1 MVAEPQR
8 TPLAVGLCASLHSA
22 PLDAAHQ
29 SETRRPSLRYAPSH
43 GGCRSAAPLFS
54 DAELA
59 TPGPVSSGPHPPAAA
74 MVELSGA
81 APLLSPP
88 QRRCLSCSSMEIL
101 SAADCLAS
109 RCPSSPSGARQADPA
124 SHPLQLAI
132 PPVAA
137 RWFPLLPET
146 SPNSSLGRSHRRPSS
161 SSVAGH
167 PPCLH
172 GHVQRALFFPVLSP
186 ARRNAAARSG
196 HGSSLCRA
204 LGVRRIAAVATPF
217 VATRSPGR
225 ATRRQSA
232 QPLRVVIKPVVR
244 PRYPA
249 FPVFN
254 KITKLINRVLNC
266 AVLASLVVMLRASH
280 AQRKSQAV
288 DTMQTCATRV
298 GQVVRIE

>member
-29 SETRRPSLRYAPSH
+29 SETRRPSLRSAPSH
-43 GGCRSAAPLFS
+43 GGCRSAAPLCS
-54 DAELA
+54 DAELP
-59 TPGPVSSGPHPPAAA
+59 TPGPLSSGPHPPAAA
-74 MVELSGA
+74 MAELSGA

-109 RCPSSPSGARQADPA
+109 RCPSSPSGTRRADPA

-132 PPVAA
+132 TPVAA
-137 RWFPLLPET
+137 RWFPLLPEA
-146 SPNSSLGRSHRRPSS
+146 SPKSGLGRSHHRPSS

-172 GHVQRALFFPVLSP
+172 GHVQRALFFFPVLSP

-204 LGVRRIAAVATPF
+204 LGVLDVMPQQAAAATPF
-217 VATRSPGR
+217 AATRSPGR
-225 ATRRQSA
+225 STRRRSA
-232 QPLRVVIKPVVR
+232 QPLHVVVETR
-244 PRYPA
+244 GE
-249 FPVFN
+249 
-254 KITKLINRVLNC
+254 LL
-266 AVLASLVVMLRASH
+266 AVLHPSIL
-280 AQRKSQAV
+280 
-288 DTMQTCATRV
+288 
-298 GQVVRIE
+298 